1 MAAMQR
7 RNRRINQ
14 GFLKTALLIILVIFS
29 YMAYPAV
36 GAYTKH
42 TAPAE
47 GISQLNKAALE
58 RKIKAVETDTA
69 LSKEDVS
76 KLVSLYRKVI
86 SNLETASENDQ
97 AADAFIQMNQGAPAK
112 AAALRKK
119 TIAKKKLL
127 PEDSLEISSTTPIE
141 VLEQHLLKEK
151 ADLAAVEANLQKT
164 HESIKYQT
172 ARPKTIRL
180 QLIDT
185 KKQVSGISDVLI
197 LPASEGKNQLLEEA
211 QHLLRESNARMLA
224 AQIRVLDQELLSHPA
239 LLDLLSAE
247 EEKAVHSVQF
257 VKARVEILKQLADDS
272 RQFQARLTKS
282 KAESAKALAEGT
294 HPLVEQ
300 LANSNADL
308 SAQISELTRQ
318 MKDLEQEEDRISA
331 DEKRISDDLKSA
343 KQKLEIAGLS
353 QILGQVLQEQRRALP
368 DRDTYRRQSSE
379 IETQIAEIS
388 LRQIQHKEELKALH
402 HIDQFIADYTA
413 DITAPEKQQVENE
426 LRYLANDRQQFLD
439 QAYKT
444 EDAYLHTLIELDFAQ
459 RSLREVTERYDTFL
473 AERLLWI
480 SSTRVISLSSIY
492 RVPGQLQEL
501 LAPKHWRNIVTTLY
515 KQATSKPWMAFTL
528 LIVGLLLWRNRDIRK
543 KLIATGDNVGNVMR
557 DKISFTAWG
566 LLLTLLLAVSWPLLM
581 ASIGWQLLS
590 ALESSPFTK
599 NVGHGLILTSQA
611 LFFLRAYRILCMK
624 KGIAERHFKWPEK
637 SIRLLRRDI
646 DIFIYTFLPP
656 GFIALIA
663 INSDIPGHNEGLGRF
678 AFIIASLALALFF
691 YRVLNPAA
699 GALCE
704 FFLRQKKPAMTGIR
718 YLWLLIAIVIPIGS
732 AILALLGYL
741 YSASTLLENLIQSL
755 WLILELVILH
765 QFVVRWLLI
774 ARRRLALQAACE
786 KQDAM
791 RAMHEKSKVTARE
804 DTLDLEKPTIDINA
818 LSDDIHKLLNASL
831 VILAAFMLWA
841 SWSDILPAF
850 HIFDRITLWQNTVD
864 VAGEVRYIPIT
875 LIDAALAV
883 VTIIILLI
891 FVKRLPAFIEI
902 LLRQRSTI
910 TPGSL
915 YATKLLISYS
925 IVAVGV
931 VMIFSTLGGTWSEI
945 QWVFAALGIGIGFG
959 LQEIV
964 ANFISGLVILFERPI
979 RVGDVVTVGDINGV
993 VTRIRIRATTIRD
1006 FDHKELLV
1014 PNKEF
1019 INGQLLNWSLSD
1031 DLIRLMVTVSIDY
1044 GNDVKLATRMMEEA
1058 ALESK
1063 YTIHDP
1069 APFVTLES
1077 FDEQALTLV
1086 LRYLI
1091 DNIDFRLLST
1101 NDLHETIY
1109 EKFREADISVSFPK
1123 RDVHINMTQPLDLR
1137 AQREKKGACQIDL
1150 AAS

>member
-1 MAAMQR
+1 
-7 RNRRINQ
+7 
-14 GFLKTALLIILVIFS
+14 LI
-29 YMAYPAV
+29 
-36 GAYTKH
+36 K
-42 TAPAE
+42 
-47 GISQLNKAALE
+47 
-58 RKIKAVETDTA
+58 
-69 LSKEDVS
+69 
-76 KLVSLYRKVI
+76 
-86 SNLETASENDQ
+86 
-97 AADAFIQMNQGAPAK
+97 
-112 AAALRKK
+112 
-119 TIAKKKLL
+119 
-127 PEDSLEISSTTPIE
+127 
-141 VLEQHLLKEK
+141 
-151 ADLAAVEANLQKT
+151 
-164 HESIKYQT
+164 
-172 ARPKTIRL
+172 
-180 QLIDT
+180 
-185 KKQVSGISDVLI
+185 
-197 LPASEGKNQLLEEA
+197 
-211 QHLLRESNARMLA
+211 
-224 AQIRVLDQELLSHPA
+224 
-239 LLDLLSAE
+239 
-247 EEKAVHSVQF
+247 
-257 VKARVEILKQLADDS
+257 
-272 RQFQARLTKS
+272 
-282 KAESAKALAEGT
+282 
-294 HPLVEQ
+294 
-300 LANSNADL
+300 
-308 SAQISELTRQ
+308 
-318 MKDLEQEEDRISA
+318 
-331 DEKRISDDLKSA
+331 
-343 KQKLEIAGLS
+343 
-353 QILGQVLQEQRRALP
+353 
-368 DRDTYRRQSSE
+368 
-379 IETQIAEIS
+379 
-388 LRQIQHKEELKALH
+388 
-402 HIDQFIADYTA
+402 
-413 DITAPEKQQVENE
+413 NE
-426 LRYLANDRQQFLD
+426 LNYLANDRRQFLD

-444 EDAYLHTLIELDFAQ
+444 EDAYLHALIELDFAQ
-459 RSLREVTERYDTFL
+459 RSLHEVTEQYDTFL

-480 SSTRVISLSSIY
+480 SSTRAISLSSIY
-492 RVPGQLQEL
+492 IVPGQLQEL
-501 LAPKHWRNIVTTLY
+501 LAAKHWRNIVTTLY
-515 KQATSKPWMAFTL
+515 EQATSKLWMAFTL
-528 LIVGLLLWRNRDIRK
+528 IIVGILLWRNRDIRK
-543 KLIATGDNVGNVMR
+543 KLIATGDNVGNVMS

-566 LLLTLLLAVSWPLLM
+566 LLLTLLLAVAWPLLM
-581 ASIGWQLLS
+581 ASIGWQLVS
-590 ALESSPFTK
+590 ALESSSFTK

-611 LFFLRAYRILCMK
+611 LFFLRAYHILCMK
-624 KGIAERHFKWPEK
+624 GGIAERHFKWPDT

-704 FFLRQKKPAMTGIR
+704 FSLRQKKPAMTGIR

-786 KQDAM
+786 KQDLMQAM
-791 RAMHEKSKVTARE
+791 REKSKVTARE

-818 LSDDIHKLLNASL
+818 LSDDIHKLLNTSL

-841 SWSDILPAF
+841 SWSNILPAF
-850 HIFDRITLWQNTVD
+850 HIFDQITLWQNTVN
-864 VAGEVRYIPIT
+864 VAGETRHIPIT

-891 FVKRLPAFIEI
+891 FVKRLPAFVEI

-925 IVAVGV
+925 VVAVGV
-931 VMIFSTLGGTWSEI
+931 VMVFSRLGGTWSEI

-1019 INGQLLNWSLSD
+1019 INSQLLNWSLSD

-1044 GNDVKLATRMMEEA
+1044 GNDVKLAKRLMEEA

-1063 YTIHDP
+1063 YTIGEP

-1091 DNIDFRLLST
+1091 DNIDYRLLSI

-1109 EKFREADISVSFPK
+1109 EKFKEADISVSFPK
-1123 RDVHINMTQPLDLR
+1123 RDVHIKMTQPLDLGI
-1137 AQREKKGACQIDL
+1137 QREKKRAGQIDL
-1150 AAS
+1150 AASQ